1 MSDSNYL
8 KLLDEMR
15 EMHIA
20 KSAGYGKGEDAWA
33 NFRLS
38 KGFGV
43 SPFIGCL
50 IRLSDKFT
58 RVQNLSTN
66 AGRDKVGEAITDTL
80 MDLASYSIIAIC
92 LYREQERDTHE
103 PIRL

>member
-1 MSDSNYL
+1 MSDNTYL

-20 KSAGYGKGEDAWA
+20 KSAGYGKADDPWA

-38 KGFGV
+38 RHFGV

-50 IRLSDKFT
+50 IRMGDKFT

-66 AGRDKVGEAITDTL
+66 PSLDKVGERITDTL
-80 MDLASYSIIAIC
+80 LDLASYALIAIC
-92 LYREQERDTHE
+92 LWREKDE
-103 PIRL
+103 PVRS